1 MQDGILGLLNPIMSG
16 IFAATFVALWWR
28 SRKDVHVLG
37 IALGCLGLGLG
48 FLVFHYA
55 SNPGAIGPSL
65 LMHAIYSTS
74 VISLAWAATKRV
86 GQSIYLPGYIGA
98 SIVAAVLIAFACL
111 ANNESA
117 RLYAANGYYGL
128 VFVVAAQSM
137 ARAARKEWIDR
148 VIIGLYV
155 VTALQFYVRPM
166 TAVIVNGNV
175 DAIGYRE
182 SAFYSVLVVTV
193 AVLSLLFAMAF
204 VCAVVL
210 DQMRSFRDETET
222 DMLTGLQL
230 RRAFETTAMDL
241 LDESVTESTPICMI
255 VADIDHFK
263 QVNDLWGHQA
273 GDKAIAT
280 FGRLL
285 DRSIRDSDISGRI
298 GGEEFCV
305 IVRDCKL
312 EQARKL
318 AERIRTAFSEMRH
331 EGVGENISLT
341 ASFGIAACQ
350 PGEGYGRLF
359 GRADAALYHA
369 KQSGRNQVITED
381 QAHTSFNSRSG
392 KDRRSAAA

>member
-16 IFAATFVALWWR
+16 IFAATFVALWLR

-37 IALGCLGLGLG
+37 IALGCLGLGAG

-55 SNPGAIGPSL
+55 DNPGAVGPSL
-65 LMHAIYSTS
+65 LMHAVYSTS
-74 VISLAWAATKRV
+74 VVSLAWAATQRV

-98 SIVAAVLIAFACL
+98 SLIAGVLITFACL

-137 ARAARKEWIDR
+137 ARAARKEWIDK

-155 VTALQFYVRPM
+155 VTAVQFYVRPM
-166 TAVIVNGNV
+166 TAVIVNG
-175 DAIGYRE
+175 DLTTIAYRD

-204 VCAVVL
+204 MCAVVL
-210 DQMRSFRDETET
+210 DQMKSMRDESET
-222 DMLTGLQL
+222 DLLTGLQL
-230 RRAFETTAMDL
+230 RRAFESKAMDL
-241 LDESVTESTPICMI
+241 LDDGNIASVPVCMI

-273 GDKAIAT
+273 GDRAIAK

-298 GGEEFCV
+298 GGEEFCLL
-305 IVRDCKL
+305 VRDCTL
-312 EQARKL
+312 EQAQKL
-318 AERIRTAFSEMRH
+318 AERIRQAFCEMRH
-331 EGVGENISLT
+331 DGVGEDISLT

-350 PGEGYGRLF
+350 QGEGYGRVF
-359 GRADAALYHA
+359 GRADAALYQA
-369 KQSGRNQVITED
+369 KQTGRNRVVTEAD
-381 QAHTSFNSRSG
+381 TQASFKPRAS
-392 KDRRSAAA
+392 KDRRAAA